1 MSSLSVRLP
10 LNNRLGVS
18 LFGSALAHLL
28 LLLGLGF
35 TLPKLRHSAG
45 LPTLEITLV
54 QTHSAR
60 TPTHADFL
68 AQANQDGGGDSGERT
83 LARSPLRATELGEHR
98 QLPTRAPAPQAEVPS
113 RRESPDRLTQSSQD
127 AAARAAPQPRPRPP
141 LTTLPKP
148 GLVAR
153 DAEERARLS
162 AEISREWQT
171 LQSQPRHKYVNART
185 QEYRYAL
192 YMDAWRAKVE
202 RIGNLNYPEEAK
214 NRRLMGSLVLDVA
227 LRHDGSVARVEV
239 LRSSGHKLLDDAA
252 KRIVELASPFAP
264 FTPEMRTETDVLHI
278 TRTWKFNE
286 TGVSASY

>member
-1 MSSLSVRLP
+1 MPSSLAVRLP
-10 LNNRLGVS
+10 VNNRLGVS

-35 TLPKLRHSAG
+35 TLPTLRHTAG

-54 QTHSAR
+54 QTHSANAPR
-60 TPTHADFL
+60 HADFL
-68 AQANQDGGGDSGERT
+68 AQANQDGGGDRGERA
-83 LARSPLRATELGEHR
+83 LARSPLPVRELGEHS
-98 QLPTRAPAPQAEVPS
+98 QAPTRAPAPQAEVEA
-113 RRESPDRLTQSSQD
+113 RRESPDRLTQPSRD
-127 AAARAAPQPRPRPP
+127 RLARPVPQPRPTPRV
-141 LTTLPKP
+141 TTLPKP
-148 GLVAR
+148 GLVTR
-153 DAEERARLS
+153 DREEHARLS

-214 NRRLMGSLVLDVA
+214 RRHLAGSLVLDVA

-239 LRSSGHKLLDDAA
+239 LRSSGYKLLDDAA
-252 KRIVELASPFAP
+252 ARIVELAGPFAP
-264 FTPEMRTETDVLHI
+264 FTPEMRAETDVLHI

-286 TGVSASY
+286 TVVHAQ